1 MNNNLQSNQQQ
12 NRDDAQNLLRLAD
25 KKLTGNEVEKTQVS
39 VVVINC
45 GHKPAGN
52 FSLES
57 LSKQHFLDFETIVVN
72 GDDDRQCAM
81 DISKNSPSANVFHC
95 PEQVSVSQARNLASK
110 AALGKYLLF
119 LDSDAWLHKTTL
131 GKLVEVLE
139 SQEEAGIA
147 GPIILNED
155 RSLKS
160 IGMNID
166 EFGQPFANNEP
177 FKADVDYIDTAFFVP
192 SSVFMIERQLFVSLN
207 GFDELYVHG
216 LEDADLCWRA
226 KLMGRQTIVNPW
238 SIAYHNPQE
247 QIVSNR
253 YLQRRNGLRMLIKN
267 YGAFR
272 AITRSLGF
280 VKTSVVQSFKSLLF
294 LKPRQF
300 TEYWKALFWNLRML
314 PDSIRQRR
322 HVQRR
327 RRLDDKSVLLNMRTN
342 DADTPDN
349 QTSDRAA

>member
-1 MNNNLQSNQQQ
+1 MNNNLQSDKKQ
-12 NRDDAQNLLRLAD
+12 NRGDAQNLLLLAD
-25 KKLTGNEVEKTQVS
+25 KELTENEADTTQVS

-45 GHKPAGN
+45 GHKSAGN
-52 FSLES
+52 LSLES
-57 LSKQHFLDFETIVVN
+57 LSKQQFLDFETIVVN
-72 GDDDRQCAM
+72 NAGAGQYVK
-81 DISKNSPSANVFHC
+81 DISKNGQRTNVFHC
-95 PEQVSVSQARNLASK
+95 PEQVSASRARNLASK

-119 LDSDAWLHKTTL
+119 LDSNAWLHRTTL

-139 SQEEAGIA
+139 SENETGIA
-147 GPIILNED
+147 GPIILNKD
-155 RSLKS
+155 GSLKS

-166 EFGQPFANNEP
+166 EFGQPFANDEI
-177 FKADVDYIDTAFFVP
+177 FRADVDYIDTVFFVP
-192 SSVFMIERQLFVSLN
+192 SSVFMIERQLFNSLN

-226 KLMGRQTIVNPW
+226 KLLGRQTVVNPW

-267 YGAFR
+267 YGSFR
-272 AITRSLGF
+272 AVTKSVGF
-280 VKTSVVQSFKSLLF
+280 VKTSVVQSFKSLMF

-300 TEYWKALFWNLRML
+300 GEHWRALFWNLKML

-322 HVQRR
+322 YVQRR
-327 RRLDDKSVLLNMRTN
+327 RRLDDKSVLLNMRAN
-342 DADTPDN
+342 DTKTSDDQA
-349 QTSDRAA
+349 SDRAA